1 MNDLLE
7 VVATDGHRMGWCS
20 CKIDNAYI
28 NDESSKQVLIPRKTV
43 LQIIKQLKDDVS
55 QIANITFNKHKI
67 SFIMDNGNT
76 IISSKLVDGNFPH
89 YSGLLAI
96 KYEKYFII
104 STKKLLDAVDR
115 SLILLDE
122 KNSRSISLNLD
133 KQFIKINA
141 QSDSAGS
148 ITEEIELKLL
158 DINDKTNSQINNK
171 VQIIVNAYYLY
182 EILRLIKTDNILF
195 MINNGKQPIGIK
207 EFYENQSSDNY
218 RDKLYIIMPMAF

>member
-1 MNDLLE
+1 M
-7 VVATDGHRMGWCS
+7 
-20 CKIDNAYI
+20 
-28 NDESSKQVLIPRKTV
+28 
-43 LQIIKQLKDDVS
+43 
-55 QIANITFNKHKI
+55 
-67 SFIMDNGNT
+67 
-76 IISSKLVDGNFPH
+76 
-89 YSGLLAI
+89 AI